1 MNAPLD
7 DYLSRFGNEEQ
18 QAYAKNPKVKTVST
32 LTPETDVIA
41 TSKSAEGLL
50 QDSASKALEG
60 LAVDADTPKAS
71 GGISRDKAL
80 GLIEAV
86 PETMA
91 IIDNF
96 SGGQFDTSAE
106 GSGVGKRDGAV
117 LQGATQGASA
127 GGKIGSIAGPKGEI
141 IGTAVGAVAG
151 TVSSWVG
158 HDKAKKE
165 YKENRRKFNKN
176 ESAVEGAEN
185 AEAYAMSEGL
195 ASVENLKALRQK
207 QLGLIS

>member
-1 MNAPLD
+1 MNALLD

-50 QDSASKALEG
+50 QDSASKASER
-60 LAVDADTPKAS
+60 LAVDADIPKAS
-71 GGISRDKAL
+71 GGISSDKAQ
-80 GLIEAV
+80 GLLEAV

-91 IIDNF
+91 IVDNF

-106 GSGVGKRDGAV
+106 GPGVGKRDGAV
-117 LQGATQGASA
+117 LQGASQGASV

>member
-1 MNAPLD
+1 MNALLD

-18 QAYAKNPKVKTVST
+18 QAYAKNPKVKTVNT

-50 QDSASKALEG
+50 QDSASKASEG
-60 LAVDADTPKAS
+60 LAVNAVIPKAS
-71 GGISRDKAL
+71 GGISDKAL

-117 LQGATQGASA
+117 LQGASQGASA
-127 GGKIGSIAGPKGEI
+127 GGKIGSIAGPKGEL

-207 QLGLIS
+207 QLGLTS